1 MSEKL
6 IVWFET
12 RECRDFCGTNGVVLY
27 HTGDWMD
34 IVWSTYGRD
43 LGRYPIESEVPP
55 GPALMVLDAEVCE
68 TTGMVTGTWRPA
80 TAIDLIDADL
90 LGGLE

>member
-12 RECRDFCGTNGVVLY
+12 LECRDFCGTNGVVLY
-27 HTGDWMD
+27 HTGDGMD
-34 IVWSTYGRD
+34 FLWNRYGRD
-43 LGRYPIESEVPP
+43 LGRYPIESEVPA
-55 GPALMVLDAEVCE
+55 GPALMVLEAEVCE
-68 TTGMVTGTWRPA
+68 TTGRVAGTWRPA